1 MTDFNWHGHSGA
13 AIIFRILDQIFDAV
27 EEGGDVIRVE
37 SVVNI
42 GEKTVRLPFFVPKTE
57 YEGEM
62 LEFAKKYCREG
73 LYLIFPGKRIFK
85 YSHGDLKEATSE
97 DIIKLVF
104 HIE

>member
-1 MTDFNWHGHSGA
+1 LRSGFLNA
-13 AIIFRILDQIFDAV
+13 NIIA
-27 EEGGDVIRVE
+27 
-37 SVVNI
+37 SVRSSGFSANI

-62 LEFAKKYCREG
+62 LEFAKKYCGEG